1 MKAAAAANVNVSTCL
16 VRVVRVVQSG
26 RGVCVS
32 LSVCVRACCVCC
44 AVWPWCVSVRCM
56 CVCVYVCMCVWRCV
70 VGVRLVL
77 VGDVRGGMLI
87 ILIAGPALLS
97 RSRAG
102 VSLGLQ
108 RAHHARNLRLQRFQV
123 IQRFS
128 LCPPAHVPLCG
139 LNTCHAVELNH
150 LAPRQRH

>member
-1 MKAAAAANVNVSTCL
+1 MLCSLAVVCVCL
-16 VRVVRVVQSG
+16 SLCVCVRVVCVVQSG
-26 RGVCVS
+26 RGVS
-32 LSVCVRACCVCC
+32 
-44 AVWPWCVSVRCM
+44 PFG
-56 CVCVYVCMCVWRCV
+56 VCVYVCMCVWRGV

>member
-1 MKAAAAANVNVSTCL
+1 VLCVLCSQAVVCVRAC
-16 VRVVRVVQSG
+16 VRVVCVVQSG
-26 RGVCVS
+26 RGVS
-32 LSVCVRACCVCC
+32 
-44 AVWPWCVSVRCM
+44 PF
-56 CVCVYVCMCVWRCV
+56 CVCVYVCMCVWRGV

-123 IQRFS
+123 VQRFS